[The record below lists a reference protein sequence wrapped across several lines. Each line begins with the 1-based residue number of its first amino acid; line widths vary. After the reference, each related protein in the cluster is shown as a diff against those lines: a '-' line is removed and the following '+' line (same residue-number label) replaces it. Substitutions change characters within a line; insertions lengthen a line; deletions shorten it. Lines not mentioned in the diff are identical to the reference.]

1 MSKTT
6 IESKRTFNEEENK
19 VLQEFKNH
27 LEALIEKDKAAIEE
41 FLAPSFV
48 LIHKDGK
55 SQPRDGFIKEVIDG
69 VLNYYKARII
79 DPEIEIENDTAN
91 MKVDVEFDCLVYGN
105 KGVWTLHCRNKFQKI
120 NNKWY
125 FIIWNTNN

>member
-1 MSKTT
+1 MVTKK
-6 IESKRTFNEEENK
+6 ECLKQVR
-19 VLQEFKNH
+19 
-27 LEALIEKDKAAIEE
+27 
-41 FLAPSFV
+41 
-48 LIHKDGK
+48 
-55 SQPRDGFIKEVIDG
+55 EVIDG

-120 NNKWY
+120 NNKYY